1 LYSEGNFKRRPAYD
15 IPEIQRADLAPMWL
29 SLSAHGL
36 APEEL
41 DLLSAPPEQQATRAR
56 ELLEELEALDH
67 LGNVT
72 ALGRFMQAL
81 PVHPRLARVVA
92 EACRQD
98 VLSDGTRIAAILSEP
113 DVFRDLSG
121 DAGAHDSD
129 VLVRLERLREVED
142 SKQSPQLL
150 RRFGMDRERTR
161 TVLRVA
167 EQLTNIAVRSKYA
180 PKALPNPP
188 GDDDER
194 LGRCLLLGYRDRVAR
209 PKRAS
214 ERALILCNGTRA
226 TLSERSVLRN
236 TPLLLA
242 VEVDERS
249 AAGGQKGAQVTLGHR
264 IEADWLLEREDPRLL
279 LSEVHEWNDG
289 AERVDEIARIAWGSV
304 VLDETRK
311 AAAPSAAASELLSRM
326 AWNKRRKVLGKAE
339 TELEQLAARLQL
351 LKSRG
356 LIAGVE
362 TGDEDPRPIVAVLVE
377 KACEGLTSFAELEEL
392 DWPSLATFS
401 LSTEVRKTLERE
413 TPTYVTFKNGR
424 RVPIQYE
431 MEKDPWIAS
440 RLQDFFGLAQGPT
453 TCGGRVALTLH
464 LLAPNQRAVQITSDL
479 AGFWQRHYPEIRRE
493 LMRRYPRHAWPE
505 DGRSA
510 EPPKPRPP
518 RAAKSR

>member
-1 LYSEGNFKRRPAYD
+1 
-15 IPEIQRADLAPMWL
+15 
-29 SLSAHGL
+29 
-36 APEEL
+36 
-41 DLLSAPPEQQATRAR
+41 
-56 ELLEELEALDH
+56 
-67 LGNVT
+67 
-72 ALGRFMQAL
+72 
-81 PVHPRLARVVA
+81 
-92 EACRQD
+92 
-98 VLSDGTRIAAILSEP
+98 
-113 DVFRDLSG
+113 
-121 DAGAHDSD
+121 
-129 VLVRLERLREVED
+129 
-142 SKQSPQLL
+142 
-150 RRFGMDRERTR
+150 
-161 TVLRVA
+161 
-167 EQLTNIAVRSKYA
+167 
-180 PKALPNPP
+180 
-188 GDDDER
+188 
-194 LGRCLLLGYRDRVAR
+194 
-209 PKRAS
+209 
-214 ERALILCNGTRA
+214 
-226 TLSERSVLRN
+226 
-236 TPLLLA
+236 LA